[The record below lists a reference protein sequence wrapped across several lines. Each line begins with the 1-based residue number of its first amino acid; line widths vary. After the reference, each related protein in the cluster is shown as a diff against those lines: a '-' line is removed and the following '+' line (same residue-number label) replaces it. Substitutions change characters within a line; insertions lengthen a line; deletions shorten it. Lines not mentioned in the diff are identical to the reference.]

1 MAHRRRDQT
10 GPLIFEAAL
19 VPSGRKALTLDADG
33 EAILT
38 LAIPATDA
46 LSVVSR
52 FMELM
57 DRSFVV
63 SISLENE
70 HGAR

>member
-1 MAHRRRDQT
+1 MAHRRRDQP

-46 LSVVSR
+46 LLVVSR
-52 FMELM
+52 FAELM
-57 DRSFVV
+57 DCTFRVAIV
-63 SISLENE
+63 RE
-70 HGAR
+70 

>member
-1 MAHRRRDQT
+1 MALRRRDQ
-10 GPLIFEAAL
+10 GDPLVFEAAL

-46 LSVVSR
+46 LRVVSR
-52 FMELM
+52 FPELM
-57 DRSFVV
+57 DCAFHVAIV
-63 SISLENE
+63 KDE
-70 HGAR
+70 

>member
-1 MAHRRRDQT
+1 MAHRRRDQP

-52 FMELM
+52 FAELM
-57 DRSFVV
+57 DCTFRVAIV
-63 SISLENE
+63 RE
-70 HGAR
+70 